1 MSAEVELLAGR
12 YRLVRSIGEGGAGV
26 VYEAVHEDLGKRV
39 AVKLLHP
46 NRAQDETVSK
56 RFKREA
62 RAVAAIGHRAIVD
75 VYDIGRSDEGA
86 LFLVMELLEGRTLRE
101 LLRKE
106 GFLESSLTTYVMSS
120 VLSALEA
127 AHRTGI
133 VHRDIKP
140 ENIFLVRTGQH
151 RPAVKLLDFGV
162 SRFTDP
168 ALEDT
173 KLTQSNT
180 ILGTPLYMSP
190 EQAAGEKD
198 VDHLTD
204 IYATGS
210 VMYECITG
218 RPPFM
223 ADNLLA
229 LAAKIQ
235 TETPRHPSELR
246 PDISKDLEATVLK
259 AIARDRES
267 RFQDASAFLD
277 ALLPIVDDVDRAR
290 ISIWEPRSAPP
301 SSPSPN
307 DESTEP
313 EGSTE
318 EASLSDMPKRE
329 LASSPSDE
337 RAMIEQAD
345 TLGPTVNSAET
356 DQGPTRRGRS
366 RPIIIASVVAVGL
379 IGAFALV
386 VVSPWTRDQ
395 QVIESATG
403 SGETATPPVLAK
415 TPPTEPAPVA
425 HDGAPPAETLPAE
438 QVHITLVGVPERAT
452 IHVDGAVVDVEDG
465 VLTVNRD
472 DRDIPVEVS
481 AVGYQTWR
489 GTVSARE
496 SGTTRVRLRRRR
508 QPLRGPKQGERPQ
521 NLGTKKL
528 PSFGVGP

>member
-1 MSAEVELLAGR
+1 MKEEVELLAGR

-26 VYEAVHEDLGKRV
+26 VYEALHEDLGKHV

-86 LFLVMELLEGRTLRE
+86 LFLVMELLKGQTLRE
-101 LLRKE
+101 RLRKE
-106 GFLESSLTTYVMSS
+106 GFLESSLVTYVISS

-173 KLTQSNT
+173 RLTQSNT

-204 IYATGS
+204 IYATGA
-210 VMYECITG
+210 VMYECLTG
-218 RPPFM
+218 RPPFV

-235 TETPRHPSELR
+235 TETPGSPSELR
-246 PDISKDLEATVLK
+246 PDISKDLETTVLK
-259 AIARDRES
+259 AISRDRDA
-267 RFQDASAFLD
+267 RFQDASTFLG
-277 ALLPIVDDVDRAR
+277 ALLPIVDEVDRAR
-290 ISIWEPRSAPP
+290 ISIWEPRSSPP
-301 SSPSPN
+301 SSPPPI
-307 DESTEP
+307 DESSVTESAD
-313 EGSTE
+313 EDDSV
-318 EASLSDMPKRE
+318 SVMPKRDLTSE
-329 LASSPSDE
+329 PSDE

-356 DQGPTRRGRS
+356 DQDPIRSGRARS
-366 RPIIIASVVAVGL
+366 LVIAVVVVAAVF
-379 IGAFALV
+379 IGAIALV
-386 VVSPWTRDQ
+386 VVSPWTSNQ
-395 QVIESATG
+395 HVIGTATG
-403 SGETATPPVLAK
+403 SGETKTVPHVTDQVPPHESTPL
-415 TPPTEPAPVA
+415 TSEEAPVA
-425 HDGAPPAETLPAE
+425 DAPSVE
-438 QVHITLVGVPERAT
+438 QVDITLVGVPDGAT
-452 IHVDGAVVDVEDG
+452 IRVDGVVVDGNSFAIDHE
-465 VLTVNRD
+465 

-481 AVGYQTWR
+481 AAGYQPWR

-496 SGTTRVRLRRRR
+496 SGTARVRMR
-508 QPLRGPKQGERPQ
+508 PLRPPRRTSKQQGQQQSP
-521 NLGTKKL
+521 GTKKL